1 MRLFDHFLRMLLW
14 LCVGISL
21 LILALAFDVGGK
33 AGNLKNSQQGFT
45 NLIIYAALWL
55 PSVIGVWSWD
65 KTGTGT
71 QSSLFYICAVI
82 AIALAVRIVI
92 YLLEVFI
99 SFI

>member
-65 KTGTGT
+65 KTGT